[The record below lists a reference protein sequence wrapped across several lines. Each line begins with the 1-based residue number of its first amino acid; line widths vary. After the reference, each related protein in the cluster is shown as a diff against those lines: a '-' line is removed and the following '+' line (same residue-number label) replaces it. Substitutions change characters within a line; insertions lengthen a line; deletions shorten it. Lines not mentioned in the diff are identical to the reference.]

1 MDSMSPAAE
10 IDLSVSSLPL
20 LVRGGTVL
28 TLDDQ
33 ATVLDGA
40 DLLIVEGRI
49 QEMGSAVVPPA
60 GSQILDVDG
69 CLVLPGLI
77 QGHIH
82 LGQTF
87 FRGLAEG
94 RTLLSWLQ
102 ERIWPLEAAHDDE
115 SAYWCGMLGAAECL
129 LSGTTTVQDI
139 GLGPG
144 ARGLLAAI
152 RKSGLRGLA
161 GICLMDGGEGMPA
174 KLAGDT
180 DNVLS
185 ETASLGE
192 EVDDWKGSRVG
203 YLLNPRFILS
213 CTDELWSGI
222 RHLASAKGWP
232 IHTHAL
238 EQKEESLAVMQLK
251 GGLDE
256 IDYFDATG
264 ILASDLRIAHGVQ
277 LDARHL
283 QRVSTESFSVVHCP
297 SANLKLG
304 SGIAD
309 VVGIRAA
316 GIPVGIGADGAA
328 CNNDLDIL
336 EEVRLAALLQQVGHG
351 PAAFTGLDAL
361 RLATSEG
368 ATAIGLG
375 ADAGSLEVGKLA
387 DLVVLSADRPE
398 LLAASTVDLHDL
410 VAFGASRASVRHVV
424 VGGEI
429 LVENGRLIG
438 LDLAEIRQEASRC
451 LEELLQ
457 RVRF

>member
-1 MDSMSPAAE
+1 MQPMKVESAVDSSTRA
-10 IDLSVSSLPL
+10 LPL
-20 LVRGGTVL
+20 LIRGGTVL
-28 TLDDQ
+28 TLDER
-33 ATVLDGA
+33 ASVLPDT
-40 DLLIVEGRI
+40 DLLLAEGRI
-49 QEMGSAVVPPA
+49 QEMGSHVVPPA
-60 GSQILDVDG
+60 GCPILDVGG

-94 RTLLSWLQ
+94 RTLLSWLR

-115 SAYWCGMLGAAECL
+115 SAYWCALLGATECL

-144 ARGLLAAI
+144 APGLLAAI
-152 RKSGLRGLA
+152 RESGLRGLA
-161 GICLMDGGEGMPA
+161 GICLMDSGEGMPA
-174 KLAGDT
+174 TLAGDT
-180 DNVLS
+180 DTVLA
-185 ETASLGE
+185 ETVSLGE
-192 EVDDWKGSRVG
+192 KVEGWTGGRVA

-213 CTDELWSGI
+213 CSDELWSGI
-222 RHLASAKGWP
+222 RQVASVKGWP

-238 EQKEESLAVMQLK
+238 EQKEESQAVMRLK

-256 IDYFDATG
+256 IAYFDEKG
-264 ILASDLRIAHGVQ
+264 ILDSDFRIAHGVQ
-277 LDARHL
+277 LEARHL
-283 QRVSTESFSVVHCP
+283 ERVSREAFSVVHCP

-316 GIPVGIGADGAA
+316 GIPVGIGADGAP
-328 CNNDLDIL
+328 CNNDLDVM

-351 PAAFTGLDAL
+351 PASFTGLEAL

-368 ATAIGLG
+368 AEAIGLG
-375 ADAGSLEVGKLA
+375 EDVGSLEVGKAA
-387 DLVVLSADRPE
+387 DLLVLSTDRPE
-398 LLAASTVDLHDL
+398 WLASSAVDLHDL

-429 LVENGRLIG
+429 LVENGRLTR
-438 LDLAEIRQEASRC
+438 LNLEEIRQEASRC

-457 RVRF
+457 RARF

>member
-1 MDSMSPAAE
+1 MNEQSEVRAPMTP
-10 IDLSVSSLPL
+10 LPL

-28 TLDDQ
+28 TLDSQ
-33 ATVLDGA
+33 ATVLREADVLAVDG
-40 DLLIVEGRI
+40 LIRTVGPS
-49 QEMGSAVVPPA
+49 SAPPA
-60 GSQILDVDG
+60 GCQILDVEG

-77 QGHIH
+77 QGHVH

-94 RTLLSWLQ
+94 RPLLAWLE

-115 SAYWCGMLGAAECL
+115 SAYWCGLLGAAECL

-144 ARGLLAAI
+144 SRGLLTAI
-152 RKSGLRGLA
+152 RESGLRGLV
-161 GICLMDGGEGMPA
+161 GMCLMDCGAGMPA
-174 KLAGDT
+174 GLAGDT
-180 DNVLS
+180 DSVLS
-185 ETASLGE
+185 QTVELGD
-192 EVDDWKGSRVG
+192 EVGRSTGDRVG

-213 CTDELWSGI
+213 CSDELWTGI
-222 RHLASAKGWP
+222 RRLSDDRGWP

-238 EQKEESLAVMQLK
+238 EQVEESEAVKRLK
-251 GGLDE
+251 GGRDE
-256 IDYFDATG
+256 IEYFDETG

-277 LDARHL
+277 LEARHL
-283 QRVSTESFSVVHCP
+283 QRVATECFSVVHCP

-304 SGIAD
+304 SGVAD

-316 GIPVGIGADGAA
+316 GIPVGIGADGTP

-336 EEVRLAALLQQVGHG
+336 EELRLAALLQQVSHG
-351 PAAFTGLDAL
+351 PAAFTGLEAL

-368 ATAIGLG
+368 AEAIGL
-375 ADAGSLEVGKLA
+375 AATVGSLEVGKVA
-387 DLVVLSADRPE
+387 DLVVLSTDRPE
-398 LLAASTVDLHDL
+398 LLAAPGVDPHDL

-429 LVENGRLIG
+429 LVEEGRLTR
-438 LDLAEIRQEASRC
+438 LDLDEIRRQASRS
-451 LEELLQ
+451 LAALLQ
-457 RVRF
+457 RARW

>member
-1 MDSMSPAAE
+1 MQSMTVASE
-10 IDLSVSSLPL
+10 VDLSTSALPL
-20 LVRGGTVL
+20 LIRGGTVL
-28 TLDDQ
+28 TLDER
-33 ATVLDGA
+33 ASVLPDT
-40 DLLIVEGRI
+40 DLLLAEGRI
-49 QEMGSAVVPPA
+49 QGMGCPVVPPA
-60 GSQILDVDG
+60 GCQVLDVDG

-94 RTLLSWLQ
+94 RTLLPWLQ

-115 SAYWCGMLGAAECL
+115 SAYWCGLLGAAECL

-144 ARGLLAAI
+144 AHGLLSAI

-161 GICLMDGGEGMPA
+161 GLCLMDSGDGMPA
-174 KLAGDT
+174 TLAGDT
-180 DNVLS
+180 DTVLA

-192 EVDDWKGSRVG
+192 EVEGWSGGRVG

-213 CTDELWSGI
+213 CSDELWRGI
-222 RHLASAKGWP
+222 RQLASDKGWP

-238 EQKEESLAVMQLK
+238 EQKEESQAVMRLK

-256 IDYFDATG
+256 IAYFDETG

-277 LDARHL
+277 LEARHL
-283 QRVSTESFSVVHCP
+283 QRVSTETFSVVHCP

-328 CNNDLDIL
+328 CNNDLDVL
-336 EEVRLAALLQQVGHG
+336 EEVRLAALLQRVGHA
-351 PAAFTGLDAL
+351 PASFTGLEAL

-368 ATAIGLG
+368 AEAIGLG
-375 ADAGSLEVGKLA
+375 EEAGSLEVGKAA
-387 DLVVLSADRPE
+387 DVLVLSLGRPE

-410 VAFGASRASVRHVV
+410 VAFGASRASVRHVIV
-424 VGGEI
+424 SGEI
-429 LVENGRLIG
+429 FVEEGRLTR
-438 LDLAEIRQEASRC
+438 LNLEEIRQEASRC

-457 RVRF
+457 RARF